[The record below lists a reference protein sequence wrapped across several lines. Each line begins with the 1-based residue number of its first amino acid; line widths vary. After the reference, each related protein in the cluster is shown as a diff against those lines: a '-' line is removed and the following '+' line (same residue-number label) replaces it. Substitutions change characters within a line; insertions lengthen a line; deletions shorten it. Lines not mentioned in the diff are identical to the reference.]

1 MASWSFTDAACSLE
15 AVRFFSRQPD
25 RQTAGISVV
34 STPHRNPS
42 PRWNET
48 ARCASLD
55 LFVEG
60 IVSRVLK
67 TVRQMADSAEDRY
80 TKQEFPAWCRSR
92 GNFQQFSN
100 YQALNKGD
108 CAITNTSSSLIINLQ
123 SNADWA
129 HKEERQLPNDVGAVS
144 RVCSEPQFMLHA
156 WDQISP
162 QATLGLSET

>member
-1 MASWSFTDAACSLE
+1 
-15 AVRFFSRQPD
+15 
-25 RQTAGISVV
+25 
-34 STPHRNPS
+34 
-42 PRWNET
+42 
-48 ARCASLD
+48 
-55 LFVEG
+55 
-60 IVSRVLK
+60 
-67 TVRQMADSAEDRY
+67 MADSAEDRY
-80 TKQEFPAWCRSR
+80 TKQECPAWCRSR

-100 YQALNKGD
+100 YQALNKGH

-162 QATLGLSET
+162 QATLSLSET